1 MNAMATVIAPDAPVP
16 AKAKPFKL
24 TDKQLEANI
33 VMGGPETNKLL
44 RGGSRSGK
52 TFLWCRRIAVRA
64 LRASGSRHAIWR
76 FHYNHARNSIG
87 RDTFPKMMRL
97 VFPQVV
103 ERMGGCEFS
112 HEGILTLP
120 NNSEIWLGGLDDKE
134 RVEKILGTEFAT
146 NYFNECSQF
155 PYHSI
160 EIAQSRLA
168 QMVEIDME
176 GDPKFGEVLPLEN
189 LYDMNPPGKRHWTYD
204 VFKRHVQPG
213 TRDPI
218 AYPDDYIE
226 MQINPDDNRE
236 NLPPSYFKTLEGMS
250 AAKRKRFKEG
260 EWGNDAEGVLWNDSM
275 LDRARIGTVPDNVR
289 MVRIVIG
296 VDPSGSKGDKFA
308 EEVKANDI
316 GIVVCGLGSDN
327 IGYVLEDATENT
339 SPGEWGKTV
348 ARLAR
353 KWSADRVC
361 AEPNY
366 GGAMVEFV
374 LKTADPTL
382 PVKMVPSSRGKAL
395 RAEPIA
401 ALYESNQEKIKHVGY
416 FGELEDQ
423 MTSMMPQP
431 NGYQGEGSPDRLDA
445 AVFALTELMLG
456 SGYNLGNLD

>member
-1 MNAMATVIAPDAPVP
+1 MNALAPMMADDAPLIHV
-16 AKAKPFKL
+16 KKPFKL

-33 VMGGPETNKLL
+33 IMGGPEPNKLL

-52 TFLWCRRIAVRA
+52 TFLFCRRIAVRA

-76 FHYNHARNSIG
+76 FHYNHAKNSIG
-87 RDTFPKMMRL
+87 KDTFPKMMGL
-97 VFPQVV
+97 VFPQIV
-103 ERMGGCEFS
+103 ERMGGCVFS
-112 HEGILTLP
+112 HEGVLTLP
-120 NNSEIWLGGLDDKE
+120 NQSEIWLGGLDDKE

-155 PYHSI
+155 PFHSI
-160 EIAQSRLA
+160 EIAKSRLA
-168 QMVEIDME
+168 QMCVIDMK
-176 GDPKFGEVLPLEN
+176 GDPRFGEILPLEN

-204 VFKRHVQPG
+204 VWKRHVQPG

-218 AYPDDYIE
+218 PYPDDYIE

-236 NLPPSYFKTLEGMS
+236 NLPPAYFKTLEGMS

-260 EWGNDAEGVLWNDSM
+260 EWANDAEGVLWNDSM
-275 LDRARIGTVPDNVR
+275 LDRCRLGTLPDDVR
-289 MVRIVIG
+289 LTRVVIG

-316 GIVVCGLGSDN
+316 GIVVAGLGSDN
-327 IGYVLEDATENT
+327 KGYVLEDATVNA
-339 SPGEWGKTV
+339 SPGEWGQVV
-348 ARLAR
+348 AQMGR
-353 KWSADRVC
+353 KWNADRVI

-374 LKTADPTL
+374 LKTADPTM

-401 ALYESNQEKIKHVGY
+401 ALYEPNQEKVKHVGF

-456 SGYNLGNLD
+456 SGYNLENLD